1 MPNLEHRLFLRNAY
15 HRRPFFALG
24 LACCAVLV
32 AGLVF
37 FGHMTG
43 QPDPASSAPVLGI
56 EAPFDARLQH
66 ALSTI
71 ADANLPVVVG
81 VSHKGG
87 PIRIQ
92 EFGSLDEDWI
102 DPETMQ
108 IDINSVTK
116 TVTAVMTA
124 KLVDDGKIRFDETL
138 SEIFPDVPEDKA
150 GITLH
155 QLLTHSAGLVEA
167 VGDDEEPV
175 DRQEFLERVFR
186 SKLLSPPGEAYAYS
200 NVGYG
205 LIAAIIELRSGKIYE
220 EYLQQDVLSG
230 LGFENTGYLN
240 VYDKTRSIRTKN
252 GQDIWEA
259 SWGGHA
265 PFWNLIGNG
274 GLLSTVPEMLRFR
287 RAVLEGKIVQPETLT
302 AIHTA
307 HISEDEDAVSHY
319 GYGLVVQDVKGIGRV
334 YWHDG
339 GNDLFSAQWGDYA
352 DQEDLIFVAG
362 LDDDLGNAFEAMQIL
377 ETYLYGRK
385 DG

>member
-1 MPNLEHRLFLRNAY
+1 MFLRNAY
-15 HRRPFFALG
+15 RRRSFYSLGFA
-24 LACCAVLV
+24 CSAVLV

-37 FGHMTG
+37 FGRLAG

-66 ALSTI
+66 ALSRI

-87 PIRIQ
+87 PIRVQ
-92 EFGSLDEDWI
+92 EFGVLDEDWI
-102 DPETMQ
+102 DPEAMQ

-116 TVTAVMTA
+116 TVTAVMAA
-124 KLVDDGKIRFDETL
+124 KLVDEGKVRFDETL
-138 SEIFPDVPEDKA
+138 SEIFPDIPEDKA

-155 QLLTHSAGLVEA
+155 QLLTHSAGFVEA
-167 VGDDEEPV
+167 VGDDEEPIG
-175 DRQEFLERVFR
+175 RQDFLARAFR
-186 SKLLSPPGEAYAYS
+186 SKLLSIPGQTYNYS

-205 LIAAIIELRSGKIYE
+205 LVAAIIELRSGKTYG

-240 VYDKTRSIRTKN
+240 TYDETRSIRTKN

-259 SWGGHA
+259 SWGGH
-265 PFWNLIGNG
+265 PPSWNLIGNG
-274 GLLSTVPEMLRFR
+274 GLISTVPEMLQFR
-287 RAVLEGKIVQPETLT
+287 RAVLEGKIVHPETLA

-307 HISEDEDAVSHY
+307 HIAEDHDAVSHY

-352 DQEDLIFVAG
+352 DQGDLIVVAG
-362 LDDDLGNAFEAMQIL
+362 LDDDLGNAFEAMLLL